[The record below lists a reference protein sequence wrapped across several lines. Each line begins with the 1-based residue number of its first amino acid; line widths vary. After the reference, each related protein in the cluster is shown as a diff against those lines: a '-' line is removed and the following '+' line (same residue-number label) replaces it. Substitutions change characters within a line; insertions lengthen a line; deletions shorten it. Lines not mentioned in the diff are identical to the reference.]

1 MTKKLKL
8 TFCGGTGI
16 VTGANFLLE
25 TVAPEK
31 PFRIL
36 VDCGLVQGEM
46 TFEHGVRS
54 DANRIAFPYD
64 PSSIDVLL
72 ITHSHIDHV
81 GRIGKLIKD
90 GFRGTIYSTPETRRL
105 SEVMMEDC
113 VHVLGMSSQR
123 EGVLPLYDE
132 EDVAAAFPLWRT
144 IPYHEN
150 FDLTNGFSAYL
161 RDAGHVLG
169 STIYELTYNGKKIA
183 FTGDLGN
190 TPSPLLKDTEPVTDA
205 QYMVME
211 SVYGDRN
218 HEPKDERDRKF
229 ADIVRASIGR
239 HGVLIIPA
247 FSLER
252 TQVVIY
258 QLEKLMATNAIPKV
272 PVYVDSPLAIKVT
285 KIYRDLAEKDFN
297 EKAKK
302 MLVAGQKMLEF
313 GTLHFVET
321 AEESKSLLDRPN
333 PKIIMAGSGMSN
345 GGRIVHHEKNYLPDP
360 NNTILLIGYEA
371 AGTMGRQIQ
380 DGAKSVRIMGEEVAV
395 RAHVEMVSGYSSHKD
410 SDHLVQFV
418 EKGKESLKQVFV
430 AMGEPKSALF
440 LVQRFRDYLGVNAVA
455 PSLGQSF
462 DLDF

>member
-8 TFCGGTGI
+8 TFCGGTGV

-36 VDCGLVQGEM
+36 VDCGLVQGEKLC
-46 TFEHGVRS
+46 EHGVCA
-54 DANRIAFPYD
+54 DANRSPFPYD
-64 PSSIDVLL
+64 PKEIDVLL
-72 ITHSHIDHV
+72 ITHSHVDHV
-81 GRIGKLIKD
+81 GRIGLLVKQ

-105 SEVMMEDC
+105 AEVMMEDC
-113 VHVLGMSSQR
+113 QHVLANSAQR

-132 EDVAAAFPLWRT
+132 KDVAAAFPLWKT
-144 IPYHEN
+144 IPYHEQH
-150 FDLTNGFSAYL
+150 DLSNGFSAYL
-161 RDAGHVLG
+161 KDAGHVLG
-169 STIYELTYNGKKIA
+169 SSIYEISYNGKKIA

-205 QYMVME
+205 EYMVME

-218 HEPKDERDRKF
+218 HEPKDVRDKKF
-229 ADIVRASIGR
+229 ADVVRAAIERRGA
-239 HGVLIIPA
+239 LIIPA

-258 QLEKLMATNAIPKV
+258 QLEKLFAANAIPKV
-272 PVYVDSPLAIKVT
+272 PVYIDSPLAIKVT
-285 KIYRDLAEKDFN
+285 RIYRDLAQKDFN

-302 MLVAGQKMLEF
+302 MLLGGQKMLEF

-321 AEESKSLLDRPN
+321 AEESKALLERPN
-333 PKIIMAGSGMSN
+333 PKIIIAGSGMSN

-360 NNTILLIGYEA
+360 KSTVLLIGYEA

-380 DGAKSVRIMGEEVAV
+380 DGAKSVRIMGEEVEV
-395 RAHVEMVSGYSSHKD
+395 RAHVEMISGYSSHKD
-410 SDHLVQFV
+410 SDHLVEFV
-418 EKGKESLKQVFV
+418 EKGREILKKVFV

-440 LVQRFRDYLGVNAVA
+440 LVQRLRDYLNVNAIA
-455 PSLGQSF
+455 PQLGQSF
-462 DLDF
+462 ELEF